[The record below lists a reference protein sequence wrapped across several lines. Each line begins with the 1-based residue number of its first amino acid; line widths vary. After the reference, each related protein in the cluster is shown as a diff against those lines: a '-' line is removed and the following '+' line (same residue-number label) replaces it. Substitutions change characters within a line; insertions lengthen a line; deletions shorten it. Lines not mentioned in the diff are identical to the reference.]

1 MYLSQPTESLHKS
14 YIMNISFDKPV
25 RAFDWIPKFYFF
37 PSNPNRESTSFIPR
51 GTIIFIVTPK
61 YDKLSIPLNIVFTT
75 GKLNAEGFF
84 KL

>member
-1 MYLSQPTESLHKS
+1 
-14 YIMNISFDKPV
+14 MNISFAKPV

-37 PSNPNRESTSFIPR
+37 PSKSNRESASFIPR
-51 GTIIFIVTPK
+51 GTIIFIVKPK
-61 YDKLSIPLNIVFTT
+61 YDKLSISLNTVFIV